1 MYIILVYDIG
11 ENRVGKILTICR
23 KYLFWVQKSVFE
35 GELEES
41 KYIQLK
47 NELNRNIDSNRDT
60 IVVYRFKY
68 KPRHIL
74 EKEYLGS
81 GTHVGELTVV

>member
-47 NELNRNIDSNRDT
+47 NELNENIDANEDT
-60 IVVYRFKY
+60 IVIYRFKY
-68 KPRHIL
+68 KPKYIL
-74 EKEYLGS
+74 EKEHLGLW
-81 GTHVGELTVV
+81 TNTGELTVV